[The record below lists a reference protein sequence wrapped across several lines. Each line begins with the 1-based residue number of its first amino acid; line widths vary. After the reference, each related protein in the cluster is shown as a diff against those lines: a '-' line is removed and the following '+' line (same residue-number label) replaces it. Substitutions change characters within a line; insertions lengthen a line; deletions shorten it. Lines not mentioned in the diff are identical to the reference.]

1 MKNTLMILF
10 TIICVICYSQSK
22 PDTSLI
28 YYFIPTFEEDSTLFY
43 TNVYTYDNDGLLKE
57 THSNFYY
64 TSFYNGVSLK
74 GEFIYHYFY
83 DNKHELKESIILN
96 SKNDTVVKESYTLLN
111 ENDLEYVF
119 YRNEN
124 NTLKVYYRYY
134 YYNIRNKDFSDY
146 VNEILRLLNSYDAPY
161 YYYADSILFE
171 KYNQSTSQYDRKK
184 IYFNYFPDGRVI
196 SCLQEDYHYN
206 DKLLFD
212 FSYDTLLWCT
222 KVEITKIIPDS
233 CTEKYLYYTKQYN
246 KNGSIKEIAL
256 YPIPNNCFN
265 VSHFYGEKD
274 IYLYDE
280 HHRNNGIITMDAD
293 SNNVWLPI
301 VSTYYKYK
309 SNHINDFLCSKLQMY
324 PNPANEY
331 LTIENENI
339 PIEEACFYNLMGQKV
354 KQIPINSSKAIINT
368 QDLKQGM
375 YIVKIQTEHGVLTRK
390 VQVIR

>member
-212 FSYDTLLWCT
+212 FSYDT
-222 KVEITKIIPDS
+222 
-233 CTEKYLYYTKQYN
+233 
-246 KNGSIKEIAL
+246 
-256 YPIPNNCFN
+256 
-265 VSHFYGEKD
+265 
-274 IYLYDE
+274 
-280 HHRNNGIITMDAD
+280 
-293 SNNVWLPI
+293 
-301 VSTYYKYK
+301 
-309 SNHINDFLCSKLQMY
+309 
-324 PNPANEY
+324 
-331 LTIENENI
+331 
-339 PIEEACFYNLMGQKV
+339 
-354 KQIPINSSKAIINT
+354 
-368 QDLKQGM
+368 
-375 YIVKIQTEHGVLTRK
+375 
-390 VQVIR
+390 